1 MERGRG
7 VVEVVCGEAARCEI
21 ERRIGEGKRG
31 RVGLS
36 ECDVR
41 RAHDAGAPGLH
52 HLECRVR
59 TDGEGDHWSD
69 AAQRVSNAAAKVEG
83 ALPAR
88 RRGDGEEPLEI
99 LAGCVRRARDIGG
112 SCLAELRAYIL
123 HGSFVHFSIL
133 PFVRVGRFQVEIF
146 SDGIFRLDG
155 GLMYGI
161 VPKPLWEKDQPAD
174 ERNRVALNM
183 NCLLIRDGAGNV
195 VVVETGAGPKLTERS
210 KQNFGIDEPPRL
222 LGELA
227 RRGVRPDE
235 VTLVVNTHLHFD
247 HSGGNTHRDGDKIVA
262 TFPRA
267 SYVFQRLE
275 WVDANTPN
283 ERTRGSYFAD
293 DFAPLEA
300 AGKLELIDES
310 VEILPG
316 IRLDRIPGHT
326 RGTQTVRVSDAG
338 ETLFF
343 SSDFMPDRHH
353 LRLPWIPAIDLYPLE
368 TLAAKKM
375 ILPRAVSERWIVG
388 FTHDLPRFGR
398 ITEHD
403 GKLRFDEVAE

>member
-1 MERGRG
+1 
-7 VVEVVCGEAARCEI
+7 VEVVCREAARNDI
-21 ERRIGEGKRG
+21 EGRVREGERG
-31 RVGLS
+31 RIRLDKCRVQR
-36 ECDVR
+36 CNDA
-41 RAHDAGAPGLH
+41 RATGLH
-52 HLECRVR
+52 HLERRIR
-59 TDGEGDHWSD
+59 TDGERHQWGD
-69 AAQRVSNAAAKVEG
+69 APQRVTHAAAKVERALG
-83 ALPAR
+83 AP
-88 RRGDGEEPLEI
+88 RRGDGDEPLEI
-99 LAGCVRRARDIGG
+99 LARCVCRTRYVRRGR
-112 SCLAELRAYIL
+112 LAELRAHVL
-123 HGSFVHFSIL
+123 HGFSVHFSIL

-155 GLMYGI
+155 GLMYGV

-174 ERNRVALNM
+174 ELNRVAMDM
-183 NCLLIRDGAGNV
+183 NCLLIREATGNV
-195 VVVETGAGPKLTERS
+195 VLVETGAGPKLTERS
-210 KQNFGIDEPPRL
+210 KRNFGIDEPPRL

-353 LRLPWIPAIDLYPLE
+353 LRLPWISAIDLFPLE

-403 GKLRFDEVAE
+403 GRLRFDEVAE